1 MLFKMLFT
9 PPPTPPPQ
17 NRDSERAGA
26 SERTRT
32 LELTHAKEEAAK
44 MAAELARVKAQL
56 EKEKKKGTPV
66 PPPPPPP
73 PPPQPPRR
81 KQPAAV
87 SRRRQVKN
95 VNYVIFIFMSYH

>member
-44 MAAELARVKAQL
+44 MAAELARVQRG
-56 EKEKKKGTPV
+56 KEKKKHSWKKK
-66 PPPPPPP
+66 
-73 PPPQPPRR
+73 R
-81 KQPAAV
+81 KGYACSSSSATAAAT
-87 SRRRQVKN
+87 STAEA
-95 VNYVIFIFMSYH
+95 